1 MRVKTASGG
10 GILSRFSAKNG
21 GFYGEMYKNFSCFS
35 VFMKKR
41 PFSPS
46 FFLFLP
52 IFSKF
57 IS

>member
-1 MRVKTASGG
+1 
-10 GILSRFSAKNG
+10 
-21 GFYGEMYKNFSCFS
+21 MYKNFSYFS
-35 VFMKKR
+35 VFMKKS
-41 PFSPS
+41 PFLPS